1 MHTELDR
8 IRNIISVFGL
18 TFIAGAVL
26 NALKGY
32 YLIKFVDVMVSQPLI
47 FCIFS
52 VLFSLLIELFPVVII
67 YNMHKTNFAE
77 VNEAESHQATTI
89 LSQSDALTSSPQS
102 LSSFQ
107 NSLSKPSTSS
117 SQISNSIELLKGT
130 GLVCGPV
137 VLIVEGAQKAHSH
150 EPTIVSRGFD
160 KLLEHGDLHGSIKE
174 KDHKRRQHLS
184 KSTSDS

>member
-1 MHTELDR
+1 MHKELDR

-77 VNEAESHQATTI
+77 VN
-89 LSQSDALTSSPQS
+89 
-102 LSSFQ
+102 
-107 NSLSKPSTSS
+107 
-117 SQISNSIELLKGT
+117 
-130 GLVCGPV
+130 
-137 VLIVEGAQKAHSH
+137 
-150 EPTIVSRGFD
+150 
-160 KLLEHGDLHGSIKE
+160 
-174 KDHKRRQHLS
+174 
-184 KSTSDS
+184 